1 MCAVLKPKK
10 KIMIMIIIVINEEV
24 KVGFKGIV
32 QIIKETPSLINRV
45 QRLWIIR

>member
-1 MCAVLKPKK
+1 VCGSKTQKK
-10 KIMIMIIIVINEEV
+10 KFMIMIIIVINEEV

-45 QRLWIIR
+45 QKLWIIR